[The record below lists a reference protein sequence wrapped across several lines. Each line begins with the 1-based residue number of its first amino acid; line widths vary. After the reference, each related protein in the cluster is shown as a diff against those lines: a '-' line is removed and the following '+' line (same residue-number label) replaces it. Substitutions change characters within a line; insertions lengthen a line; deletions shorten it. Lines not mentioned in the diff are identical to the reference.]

1 MEVGNRKWKVGSGK
15 CEVITRKEKVGN
27 RKMGVGNIKREIGR
41 GKYRVVLI
49 TGPPLN
55 FLSTGSNANWPRIF
69 QSFSSHKGILY
80 FENLGG
86 DQLKEPSCRKKEV
99 DREK

>member
-49 TGPPLN
+49 TGPPPKFSKYRIQCKLAQN
-55 FLSTGSNANWPRIF
+55 FSKF
-69 QSFSSHKGILY
+69 QQS
-80 FENLGG
+80 
-86 DQLKEPSCRKKEV
+86 
-99 DREK
+99 